1 MGYRIKTSVSEREQF
16 ARSHDGPG
24 MDTFPGSPDAC
35 HTRPLDRY
43 VREGHP
49 TTRFATEEQSR
60 PPGARPDVKQVEVI
74 TKLEK
79 LNELGRLIHC
89 GVTVAS
95 IAPTQDAPL

>member
-1 MGYRIKTSVSEREQF
+1 MGDGIITSVSEREQF
-16 ARSHDGPG
+16 ARSHDRPG
-24 MDTFPGSPDAC
+24 VDTFPGSPDAC
-35 HTRPLDRY
+35 HTRPLDRH

-60 PPGARPDVKQVEVI
+60 PTGPRPDVEQVEVI

-79 LNELGRLIHC
+79 LNELGRLIYG

-95 IAPTQDAPL
+95 VAPTEDVLC